1 MARPRQFLEEDV
13 VEIAAQHFAKA
24 GYNATSIDDLVAVT
38 GLQRG
43 SLYKAFGSKLNLF
56 TLCFEKYA
64 VEENWNNSE
73 MGLDLMIV
81 ALREV
86 VDQDKV
92 VQRKAK
98 KALANISKSKAA
110 TLMGSRLVQKVEG
123 K

>member
-13 VEIAAQHFAKA
+13 VEIVAQYFAKA
-24 GYNATSIDDLVAVT
+24 GYNASSIDDLVEVT

-73 MGLDLMIV
+73 IGLDLMIV

-92 VQRKAK
+92 IQRKAK

-110 TLMGSRLVQKVEG
+110 TLMGSRLVQKVEE

>member
-13 VEIAAQHFAKA
+13 VEIVAQHFAKA
-24 GYNATSIDDLVAVT
+24 GYNASSIDDLLEVT

-64 VEENWNNSE
+64 VEQNWNNSE
-73 MGLDLMIV
+73 IGLDLMIV

-86 VDQDKV
+86 VDQDRV
-92 VQRKAK
+92 IQRKAK
-98 KALANISKSKAA
+98 KALANISKSTAA
-110 TLMGSRLVQKVEG
+110 TLMGSRLVQKVEE

>member
-43 SLYKAFGSKLNLF
+43 SLYKAFGSKLNLV
-56 TLCFEKYA
+56 TLCFVKYA

-110 TLMGSRLVQKVEG
+110 TLLGSRLVQKVEG

>member
-1 MARPRQFLEEDV
+1 MARPRQFLEEEV
-13 VEIAAQHFAKA
+13 VELAARHFAKI

-56 TLCFEKYA
+56 TLCVDKYI
-64 VEENWNNSE
+64 VEMNWSASE
-73 MGLDLMIV
+73 MGIDLMIV

-86 VDQDKV
+86 VDQDRIIEK
-92 VQRKAK
+92 KCK
-98 KALANISKSKAA
+98 KALANIAKSKAA
-110 TLMGSRLVQKVEG
+110 SLLGSRLVQKVER

>member
-13 VEIAAQHFAKA
+13 VEIVAQYFAKA
-24 GYNATSIDDLVAVT
+24 GYNASSIDDLVEVT

-64 VEENWNNSE
+64 VEQNWNNSE
-73 MGLDLMIV
+73 IGLDLMIV

-86 VDQDKV
+86 VDQDRV
-92 VQRKAK
+92 IQRKAK

-110 TLMGSRLVQKVEG
+110 TLMGSRLVQKVEE

>member
-24 GYNATSIDDLVAVT
+24 GYNATSVDDLVAVT

-92 VQRKAK
+92 IQREAK

>member
-1 MARPRQFLEEDV
+1 MARPRQFLEEEV
-13 VEIAAQHFAKA
+13 VEAAAYHFATV

-56 TLCFEKYA
+56 TLCFDKYA
-64 VEENWNNSE
+64 VVENWSSSE
-73 MGLDLMIV
+73 LGIDLMIV
-81 ALREV
+81 ALRDV

-92 VQRKAK
+92 IKGKAK
-98 KALANISKSKAA
+98 KAISNVSKSKAA
-110 TLMGSRLVQKVEG
+110 TLMGLRLVQKVEG

>member
-13 VEIAAQHFAKA
+13 VEISAMHFAKA

-64 VEENWNNSE
+64 LNESWNSSE
-73 MGLDLMIV
+73 LGLDLMIV

-92 VQRKAK
+92 IERKAK
-98 KALANISKSKAA
+98 KALATISKPKAA
-110 TLMGSRLVQKVEG
+110 TLLGSRLVQKVEE

>member
-13 VEIAAQHFAKA
+13 VEIAAEHFAKA
-24 GYNATSIDDLVAVT
+24 GDNATSVDDLVAVT

-92 VQRKAK
+92 IQRKAK

-123 K
+123 N